1 MHGSY
6 QIQLW
11 CGCKVLSC
19 GGVGICGWEGDIGQ
33 VKEGIRWMKCGW
45 CVSRVDTW
53 SRPSIH
59 TFFFWKFEF
68 EHFSC
73 FYFCSLCTRDSSS
86 LIVQTCVMPKD
97 CQTSDWSLWS
107 PCSKT
112 CRSTDLSPGYRLR
125 SRMVTQIPIGGGKQ
139 CPILEEKEACNI
151 IGDLL
156 SNCPR
161 YSPQWRS
168 SHFQAHRPRDK
179 VCECLIW
186 WEDVYA

>member
-1 MHGSY
+1 MNARLISDSTIRLLGFCPMGVLRSVVEWGTLDRWRKGSGGWNVDGLSSVWMLG
-6 QIQLW
+6 Q
-11 CGCKVLSC
+11 GCRFKHFSS
-19 GGVGICGWEGDIGQ
+19 
-33 VKEGIRWMKCGW
+33 KN
-45 CVSRVDTW
+45 
-53 SRPSIH
+53 
-59 TFFFWKFEF
+59 FWF

-97 CQTSDWSLWS
+97 CQTSDWSPWS

-139 CPILEEKEACNI
+139 CATLEEKEACNI

-161 YSPQWRS
+161 YSAQWWS
-168 SHFQAHRPRDK
+168 SHFQAHRPWDK
-179 VCECLIW
+179 
-186 WEDVYA
+186 ANA

>member
-6 QIQLW
+6 HIQQW
-11 CGCKVLSC
+11 RFSPVGVLGS
-19 GGVGICGWEGDIGQ
+19 VVEWLTLD
-33 VKEGIRWMKCGW
+33 RWRRG
-45 CVSRVDTW
+45 SGYGNVDVYGLSAMDDW
-53 SRPSIH
+53 LRPSIH

-97 CQTSDWSLWS
+97 CQTSDWSPWS

-139 CPILEEKEACNI
+139 CPTPEEKEACNI

-161 YSPQWRS
+161 YSPQ
-168 SHFQAHRPRDK
+168 
-179 VCECLIW
+179 
-186 WEDVYA
+186 